1 MLLKT
6 VLGITIISLNII
18 GLVFII
24 TNILSLIKKKKPTK
38 YQKKTFNQSKN
49 FLLRKRQKKVD
60 IQNDK
65 ILSDSDDILNTINI

>member
-24 TNILSLIKKKKPTK
+24 TNILSLIKKKNQPNIKKKLLISQKTS
-38 YQKKTFNQSKN
+38 YFENNKKTLTFKMIK
-49 FLLRKRQKKVD
+49 FYL
-60 IQNDK
+60 IQM
-65 ILSDSDDILNTINI
+65 IY